1 MSGRAASADPD
12 AGTSRHKPKHRKHVR
27 FQGTADPCGRVTS
40 ANSVEFDPTGTCV
53 AQYCHTANQADAHPA
68 NRQ

>member
-27 FQGTADPCGRVTS
+27 FQGTANLGGRVAS
-40 ANSVEFDPTGTCV
+40 ANSVEFDPIRTLARLGS
-53 AQYCHTANQADAHPA
+53 Q
-68 NRQ
+68 